1 MVCHSCES
9 RNLLSKKSNPFNEV
23 ITKID
28 NRNPKKQSQ
37 KPVENTNFT
46 QPFTDLT
53 WKPLKT

>member
-1 MVCHSCES
+1 M
-9 RNLLSKKSNPFNEV
+9 K
-23 ITKID
+23 KID